1 MLSPQAQQSVRNT
14 DQMLDALGGQLK
26 DIKGMALT
34 MGSEIEIQNE
44 RLDSINAASER
55 VDGRLKATN
64 LKVKK
69 QL

>member
-1 MLSPQAQQSVRNT
+1 
-14 DQMLDALGGQLK
+14 MLDVLSGQLK

-64 LKVKK
+64 MKVKK